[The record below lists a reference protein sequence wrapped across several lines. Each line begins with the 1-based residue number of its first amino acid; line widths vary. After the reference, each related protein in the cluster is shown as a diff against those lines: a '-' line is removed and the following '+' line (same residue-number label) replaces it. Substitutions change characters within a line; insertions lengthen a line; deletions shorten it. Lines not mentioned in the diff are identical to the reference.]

1 MVRIMIEIMSK
12 IKCIKCDYMAKDIE
26 DMMCHIEKE
35 HVDVFNMIESIK
47 NVDPNERGKKI
58 ASVIEE
64 MLGEKIHG
72 NINYDSLSDMYA
84 LNGICSILELIVY

>member
-1 MVRIMIEIMSK
+1 MMIEIMSK
-12 IKCIKCDYMAKDIE
+12 IKCIKCDYMAKDID

-47 NVDPNERGKKI
+47 NVDLD
-58 ASVIEE
+58 IEE
-64 MLGEKIHG
+64 ILGEKIHG